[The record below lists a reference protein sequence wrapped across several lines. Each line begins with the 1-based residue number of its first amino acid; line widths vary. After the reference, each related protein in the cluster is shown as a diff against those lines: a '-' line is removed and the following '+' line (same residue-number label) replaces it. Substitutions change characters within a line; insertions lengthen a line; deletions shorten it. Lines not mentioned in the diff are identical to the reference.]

1 MQLSLLF
8 VTGVAAAASSFIT
21 ARGVDCSFET
31 TADLGATCDDFAS
44 SWGLSVDNLKA
55 LNPGITCPGLNT
67 DLSYCV
73 IGEVTNEPDPS
84 STKEPS
90 TTPKPTS
97 TPKLT
102 STHKLTSNTSPTTL
116 KTSSKTSAS
125 GSKPTNTMPGLA
137 ANCDG
142 WDKVV
147 TNDNCETISKRNG
160 ISKTQFASYNPQLD
174 SSMFLTT
181 CFAIQHLTRFR
192 LLQPLAGLLC
202 LRPRVSRADHTQ
214 PDSYLRSFLEP
225 TCQRAD
231 ARYCE
236 QLQDVPQSCER

>member
-8 VTGVAAAASSFIT
+8 VAGVAAAASSFIT

-31 TADLGATCDDFAS
+31 TADLGATCDGFAS
-44 SWGLSVDNLKA
+44 SWGLSVDDLKA

-84 STKEPS
+84 STKAPG
-90 TTPKPTS
+90 TTPKPTFTPKPTS
-97 TPKLT
+97 TT
-102 STHKLTSNTSPTTL
+102 TPTTL
-116 KTSSKTSAS
+116 KTSTKTSAS

-147 TNDNCETISKRNG
+147 TNDNCVTISKRNG
-160 ISKTQFASYNPQLD
+160 ISTSSFADYNPQLD
-174 SSMFLTT
+174 SSMFPTT
-181 CFAIQHLTRFR
+181 CFAI
-192 LLQPLAGLLC
+192 
-202 LRPRVSRADHTQ
+202 
-214 PDSYLRSFLEP
+214 
-225 TCQRAD
+225 
-231 ARYCE
+231 
-236 QLQDVPQSCER
+236 